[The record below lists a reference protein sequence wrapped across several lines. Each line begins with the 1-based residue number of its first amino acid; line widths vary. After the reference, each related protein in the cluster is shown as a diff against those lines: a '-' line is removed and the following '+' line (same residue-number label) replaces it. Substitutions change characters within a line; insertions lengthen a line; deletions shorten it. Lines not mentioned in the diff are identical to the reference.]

1 VSTPRGRFRAP
12 SFSGSSQSD
21 YSSTE
26 EVEHLLTVLSP
37 HNSNTHTPEGRFES
51 LTTQMTTQMA
61 TMDVKETG
69 MPGGMKSS
77 EGKGKQPEPPREP
90 SPKRRHEPSF
100 FSQDFGERSG
110 GGGGGGPNPGA
121 GTAPAVYPPAPSKK
135 RHIQKPANFI
145 DPKDWDKFRRQ
156 EFLYYEEYEDDFVD
170 DASRIRFNLSF
181 FTEGLPE
188 KFTANYLDRRM
199 NQAVPTWGSFGDFQ
213 RECNAAFQDTN
224 KKTNAENQL
233 MLLKQGSKTAEEF
246 FQELDQLKFTAGYT
260 DRHHEDVLVKLLHDA
275 IKNTTIDHIYTQ
287 SPLPASYQ
295 TWKTQILAID
305 GLQRRRAEQKKSQA
319 HFTINKPAQHFVK
332 RPDAPVTQTKTGT
345 GTVYG
350 GQGQKMDLDK
360 AKAEGLCFRCGGKG
374 HMSRNCPTKGTQ
386 VRAVVIKDDDKKQE
400 DFQETQQ

>member
-1 VSTPRGRFRAP
+1 
-12 SFSGSSQSD
+12 
-21 YSSTE
+21 
-26 EVEHLLTVLSP
+26 
-37 HNSNTHTPEGRFES
+37 
-51 LTTQMTTQMA
+51 MTTQMA
-61 TMDVKETG
+61 TMDVEETG
-69 MPGGMKSS
+69 MPGGMKGS

-90 SPKRRHEPSF
+90 SPRRRYEPGF
-100 FSQDFGERSG
+100 FSQDFGEGSG
-110 GGGGGGPNPGA
+110 GDGGGGPNPGT
-121 GTAPAVYPPAPSKK
+121 GTAPAVPYQTPSKK

-188 KFTANYLDRRM
+188 KFMANFLDRRM
-199 NQAVPTWGSFGDFQ
+199 NQIVPTWGSYADFQ

-246 FQELDQLKFTAGYT
+246 FQEFDQLKFTAGYT
-260 DRHHEDVLVKLLHDA
+260 DRYHEDVLVKLLHDA

-319 HFTINKPAQHFVK
+319 HFTINKPTPHFVK
-332 RPDAPVTQTKTGT
+332 KPDAPVTQTKTGT

-350 GQGQKMDLDK
+350 GQGQKMDLNK